1 MIFRPAALS
10 LTALALAAPAAAE
23 RQTGDERLA
32 ELLEGRVAGEPTNCI
47 PTRRNARMYIIDDT
61 AVIYETGRTVYV
73 NYTRYPENL
82 DSSDVLVIR
91 DNYPTMCTT
100 TRIEVRSPSMIDS
113 LGTPLFLTDFI
124 PYERASDD
132 S

>member
-1 MIFRPAALS
+1 MIFRIAALS

-23 RQTGDERLA
+23 RRTGDERLA

-91 DNYPTMCTT
+91 DNYPTMCKT